1 MARLGDIM
9 DVAVFLDRDGTINEE
24 MGYVNHLDRFVLLPG
39 AAGAIRRI
47 NESGLKAVVVTNQ
60 SGAARG
66 YFPMELIDQVHQRM
80 SALLKEQGAFLD
92 GVYTC
97 THAPAGEGESAS
109 CDCRKPGIGLM
120 EQAAGE
126 LQIDLQRSY
135 VVGDR
140 FKDIAMA
147 RNAGAK
153 AVLVLTGYGKGELEF
168 VGPISRVQADFVAED
183 LKEAVDW
190 ILADARDQTEKGKAA
205 KKPHRSQRSQRKA
218 NAELVEID
226 ALSNK
231 IIGLAIETHR
241 QLGPGLLESAYQQS
255 LAYEL
260 SKNSIPFELEK
271 KIPVMYKSVNIDC
284 AYRAD
289 MVVDNKIL
297 LEFKSVDRLLPIHE
311 AQVLTYLKL
320 SGLRL
325 GMLINFNVTLL
336 KQGIRRIIL

>member
-1 MARLGDIM
+1 M

-24 MGYVNHLDRFVLLPG
+24 MGYINHIDRFVLLPG
-39 AAGAIRRI
+39 VAEAIRRI
-47 NESGLKAVVVTNQ
+47 NERGFKTVVITNQ

-66 YFPMELIDQVHQRM
+66 YFPMELIDQVHQKM
-80 SALLKEQGAFLD
+80 MDLLKEQGAFLD

-97 THAPAGEGESAS
+97 THGPAEVGTSEV
-109 CDCRKPGIGLM
+109 CNCRKPGIALM
-120 EQAAGE
+120 KQAAKE
-126 LQIDLQRSY
+126 LKLDLQRSY

-140 FKDIAMA
+140 FKDIEMA
-147 RNAGAK
+147 RNGGAK
-153 AVLVLTGYGKGELEF
+153 AILVLTGYGKGELEF
-168 VGPISRVQADFVAED
+168 LGLTSKVQADFVAED
-183 LKEAVDW
+183 LGEAVDW
-190 ILADARDQTEKGKAA
+190 ILADTKDQSEKANDHR
-205 KKPHRSQRSQRKA
+205 KPQRERRAQRKA
-218 NAELVEID
+218 SVEMVEID
-226 ALSNK
+226 RLSNK

-260 SKNSIPFELEK
+260 SKNNIPFELEK
-271 KIPVMYKSVNIDC
+271 KIPVTYKSVNIDC

-297 LEFKSVDRLLPIHE
+297 LEFKSVDRLLPMHE

-320 SGLRL
+320 SGLKL